1 MTELEYDLMPF
12 SFIKKYGTYLT
23 SIRDMQR
30 EHANDESKEF
40 HGRWNDVREIDSL
53 LTNAQKQE
61 LLTEK
66 GENLEQGRNDPMPYE
81 QVGYMSRQPRN
92 NMRNKN
98 YNFEQFREFTAM
110 YETARVKDE
119 KDSENFYRLVK
130 YVIAKTEDGKATDKS
145 NMIVRDFLRKYD
157 LNLIDI
163 PEEF

>member
-1 MTELEYDLMPF
+1 
-12 SFIKKYGTYLT
+12 
-23 SIRDMQR
+23 
-30 EHANDESKEF
+30 
-40 HGRWNDVREIDSL
+40 
-53 LTNAQKQE
+53 
-61 LLTEK
+61 
-66 GENLEQGRNDPMPYE
+66 MPYE
-81 QVGYMSRQPRN
+81 QVGYMSRQPRI